1 MSENG
6 YPQAR
11 HSRLG
16 EVTLWSAAAVLMLSV
31 HAGFAYYLMQEPE
44 ELDAGGPPPAA
55 IMIEMA
61 AIPEAVNTE
70 ETTQAQDVED
80 AEEVKSDSSEP
91 VEEAAPKSRR
101 HRSRWRKRRRQS
113 PCSHRNRRSRRSSN
127 RRKFPSRWSRSIP
140 FRNR

>member
-16 EVTLWSAAAVLMLSV
+16 EVTLWSAAALLMLGV

-44 ELDAGGPPPAA
+44 EQEAGGPPPAA

-61 AIPEAVNTE
+61 AIPEAVKTE
-70 ETTQAQDVED
+70 ETTPAQDVED
-80 AEEVKSDSSEP
+80 TP
-91 VEEAAPKSRR
+91 
-101 HRSRWRKRRRQS
+101 
-113 PCSHRNRRSRRSSN
+113 
-127 RRKFPSRWSRSIP
+127 
-140 FRNR
+140 

>member
-1 MSENG
+1 MTENG
-6 YPQAR
+6 YPQSR

-16 EVTLWSAAAVLMLSV
+16 EVTLWSAAALLMLGV

-70 ETTQAQDVED
+70 ETTPAQDV
-80 AEEVKSDSSEP
+80 
-91 VEEAAPKSRR
+91 
-101 HRSRWRKRRRQS
+101 
-113 PCSHRNRRSRRSSN
+113 
-127 RRKFPSRWSRSIP
+127 
-140 FRNR
+140 